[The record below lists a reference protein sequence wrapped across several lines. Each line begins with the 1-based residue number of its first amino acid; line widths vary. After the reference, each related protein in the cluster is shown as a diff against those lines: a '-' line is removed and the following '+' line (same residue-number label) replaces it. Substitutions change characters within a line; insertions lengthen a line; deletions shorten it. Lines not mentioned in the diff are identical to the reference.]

1 METAAEFVE
10 GFRRYWS
17 APSLDGLSAL
27 LAPDVTLV
35 QPLAP
40 RMRGLDEVRR
50 QFGAIFAWLPDLRAE
65 VDRWSSAGNVV
76 FIEFRLRATIGGRP
90 FEWPVVD
97 RFLLRDD
104 GASRRPRAV
113 GQDDRRPRGEGDG
126 LLLRVDELRVRH
138 GEGPPPMHHP
148 PPRHDVLPV
157 GPDRAHEVH
166 LEIER

>member
-10 GFRRYWS
+10 GFRRYWA

-50 QFGAIFAWLPDLRAE
+50 QFGRDLRLAP
-65 VDRWSSAGNVV
+65 RPPRRGR
-76 FIEFRLRATIGGRP
+76 EFRLRATIGGRP

-104 GASRRPRAV
+104 GLAVERVTYFDPLPLLAAAASRPSGWRQLWRSGAATA
-113 GQDDRRPRGEGDG
+113 
-126 LLLRVDELRVRH
+126 LLRPKGRPDAHRVQ
-138 GEGPPPMHHP
+138 
-148 PPRHDVLPV
+148 L
-157 GPDRAHEVH
+157 
-166 LEIER
+166 